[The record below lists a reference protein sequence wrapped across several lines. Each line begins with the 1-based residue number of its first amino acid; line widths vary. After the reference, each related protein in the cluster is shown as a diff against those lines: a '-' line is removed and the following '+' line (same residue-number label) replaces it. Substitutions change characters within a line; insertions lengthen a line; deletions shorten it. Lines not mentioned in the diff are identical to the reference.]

1 MALEI
6 RRRYYDNG
14 MTMVLVKDSDQTYDV
29 SFEAQLEG
37 NHLFKNN
44 AELLTLARDWF
55 NNKYNQ
61 EFIVSKNTN
70 RLQNVEEELIAKTEQ
85 LTKLIKENE
94 IATTTIGE
102 MSLLFLNEGLLILD
116 DDGNMILNPAIK
128 KILT

>member
-1 MALEI
+1 MALEV

-14 MTMVLVKDSDQTYDV
+14 ITMVLVKESDQTYDV

-37 NHLFKNN
+37 NHLLKSN
-44 AELLTLARDWF
+44 AELLSLAQDWF

-70 RLQNVEEELIAKTEQ
+70 RLQHVEEELIAKTEQ